1 MLRTVIAITFF
12 TSAALAAG
20 GGEGT
25 IPMAFIK
32 LQIYNFIAF
41 ALIVFFISRSKVA
54 PVYKKIKEDYIN
66 KSEAAARKL
75 ADAKARR
82 DELAHK
88 LENLELGYQATIEKA
103 DADARA
109 IYKSK
114 IMDTKDSVAAM
125 NKDLE
130 SQIEGLK
137 RSQSNQLRALMMDK
151 SIEELKSELNGEVDE
166 DLLIQLQDQFVNT
179 VDVRA

>member
-1 MLRTVIAITFF
+1 MLKILLAVILITP
-12 TSAALAAG
+12 SAFAASDAG
-20 GGEGT
+20 VPIE
-25 IPMAFIK
+25 FIK

-41 ALIVFFISRSKVA
+41 ALVVFFISRSKIA
-54 PVYKKIKEDYIN
+54 PVYKKIKEDYI
-66 KSEAAARKL
+66 KDSEAAARKL

-88 LENLELGYQATIEKA
+88 LENLELGYQAAIEKA
-103 DADARA
+103 DLDARA
-109 IYKSK
+109 LYKSK
-114 IMDTKDSVAAM
+114 MLDTKDSVSAM

-137 RSQSNQLRALMMDK
+137 RSQSGELKNLLMNK
-151 SIEELKSELNGEVDE
+151 SIDELKTDLKGEVDE
-166 DLLIQLQDQFVNT
+166 ALLMKLQDKFVHN

>member
-1 MLRTVIAITFF
+1 MLKVLLAITFF
-12 TSAALAAG
+12 STIAMAAG
-20 GGEGT
+20 DGG
-25 IPMAFIK
+25 IPVAFIK
-32 LQIYNFIAF
+32 LQVYNFVAF
-41 ALIVFFISRSKVA
+41 ALIIFFLSRSKLA

-66 KSEAAARKL
+66 DSEAAARKL

-88 LENLELGYQATIEKA
+88 LENLELGYQSTIEKA
-103 DADARA
+103 DLDARA
-109 IYKSK
+109 IYKTK
-114 IMDTKDSVAAM
+114 ILDTKDSVAAM

-137 RSQSNQLRALMMDK
+137 RSHSNQLKSMLMNK
-151 SIEELKSELNGEVDE
+151 SIDELKTDLNGEVDE
-166 DLLIQLQDQFVNT
+166 ALLMQLQDQFVNI